1 MICFNMCI
9 LTFIVLFVSLLAFY
23 IFKQTDKVKI
33 KKIKNE
39 KNWET
44 SV

>member
-1 MICFNMCI
+1 MICFSMCI
-9 LTFIVLFVSLLAFY
+9 LTFIVLSVSLFAFY

-39 KNWET
+39 KNWE
-44 SV
+44 SLV